1 MVEVVRNTL
10 ETQITCK
17 LGLGSDQ
24 ASSIDTGLGFLDHM
38 LSLLSYHGGLSLF
51 LEVRGD
57 LQVDDDHTV
66 EDVGLVLG
74 QCLRKFI
81 DGQENIDRYGSV
93 FIPMDEAL
101 SRVVVDL
108 VKRSVL
114 VFKGN
119 FKREALGQM
128 ATENIHEFF
137 KSLVN
142 ACQMTLHLEILYG
155 ENDHHKAE
163 SLFKGLGACLR
174 KILKTSNQA
183 IVSTK
188 GSLS

>member
-1 MVEVVRNTL
+1 MVEVVRKTL

-17 LGLGSDQ
+17 LAIGSDQ
-24 ASSIDTGLGFLDHM
+24 GSSVDTGIGFLDHM
-38 LSLLSYHGGLSLF
+38 LTLLAYHGGLSLF
-51 LEVRGD
+51 VEVKGDLEV
-57 LQVDDDHTV
+57 DDHHTV

-81 DGQENIDRYGSV
+81 DGQKDMDRYGSV
-93 FIPMDEAL
+93 YLPMDEAL
-101 SRVVVDL
+101 SRVVMDL
-108 VKRSVL
+108 VKRPVL
-114 VFKGN
+114 VFKGD
-119 FKREALGQM
+119 FKRERLGQL

-163 SLFKGLGACLR
+163 SLFKGFGACLR
-174 KILKTSNQA
+174 NILKISSQA

-188 GSLS
+188 GSL